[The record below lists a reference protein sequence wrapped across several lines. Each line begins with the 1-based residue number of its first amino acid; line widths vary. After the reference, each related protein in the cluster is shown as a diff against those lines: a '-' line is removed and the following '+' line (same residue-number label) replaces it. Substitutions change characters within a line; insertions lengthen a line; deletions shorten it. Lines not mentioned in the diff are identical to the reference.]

1 MRTPQEENKMAPNK
15 IYETDALIMDKICS
29 REWIAEPS
37 TGKIFSRK
45 RCAYVKPFMTKKGYL
60 MVNLKKG
67 VKASVSRVI
76 WLSVHGVPEIEGLVI
91 DHINEIKTDNRLENL
106 RLLTSRGN
114 CCRSFAKVTYEAAE
128 KIRMEYAKGGISY
141 SELGMKYRMSRTGIE
156 NIVRGERHKP
166 LENIDT
172 GIPVNVKQKIFEDI
186 CLKGCT
192 LDEVTEK
199 YSVSVQSIISAVEEQ
214 SLKLKLTRE
223 VNS

>member
-1 MRTPQEENKMAPNK
+1 MAPNK

-29 REWIAEPS
+29 RDWIAEPS
-37 TGKIFSRK
+37 TGKIFSRS
-45 RCAYVKPFMTKKGYL
+45 RCAYVKPFMTRNGYL
-60 MVNLKKG
+60 MVHLNSKAN
-67 VKASVSRVI
+67 ASVSRII
-76 WLSVHGVPEIEGLVI
+76 WLSVHGVPEIKGLEV
-91 DHINEIKTDNRLENL
+91 DHINEVKTDNRLENL

-128 KIRMEYAKGGISY
+128 KIRMEYAKGGTTY
-141 SELGMKYRMSRTGIE
+141 KELSKKYKMTKTGICY
-156 NIVRGERHKP
+156 IVQGKNHKP

-172 GIPVNVKQKIFEDI
+172 GISPAVKQRIFEDI

-192 LDEVTEK
+192 LDEVTER
-199 YSVSVQSIISAVEEQ
+199 YSVSTEAIAAAVEEQ

>member
-1 MRTPQEENKMAPNK
+1 MAPNK

-29 REWIAEPS
+29 RDWIAEPS
-37 TGKIFSRK
+37 TGKIFSRR
-45 RCAYVKPFMTKKGYL
+45 RCTYVKPFMDHSGYL

-76 WLSVHGVPEIEGLVI
+76 WLSVHGVPEIEGLEI
-91 DHINEIKTDNRLENL
+91 DHINEVKTDNRLENL

-114 CCRSFAKVTYEAAE
+114 CCRSTAKVTYEAAE
-128 KIRMEYAKGGISY
+128 KIRTEYAKGGVSY
-141 SELGMKYRMSRTGIE
+141 RELGERYKMTKAGIGD
-156 NIVRGERHKP
+156 IVRGRRHKP

-172 GIPVNVKQKIFEDI
+172 EISAVVKQQIFEDI

-192 LDEVTEK
+192 LDEVTER
-199 YSVSVQSIISAVEEQ
+199 YSVTVQSIISAVEEQ